1 MLTYCFFRTM
11 RFPILQKL
19 SIVGLAMLALETAF
33 LALPST
39 VKAYPGSDS
48 QCPYGWDTETNTCL
62 PPPTPGSGG
71 GGGNLDAA
79 CQSTAQ
85 FKYCQGSVYVGC
97 NSWGSVYACRLLQ
110 LSYSDPGTFQ
120 TIMNAQ
126 KSCILDLNQQAC
138 NYLTQF
144 KGYYYE

>member
-1 MLTYCFFRTM
+1 MLACHLVRNL
-11 RFPILQKL
+11 RFPLLQKL
-19 SIVGLAMLALETAF
+19 SIIGLATLALETAF

-39 VKAYPGSDS
+39 VKAYPGPDD

-62 PPPTPGSGG
+62 PSVPSGPGG
-71 GGGNLDAA
+71 GSLDAS

-110 LSYSDPGTFQ
+110 LSYSDPRTFQ
-120 TIMNAQ
+120 AIMNAQ
-126 KSCILDLNQQAC
+126 KSCNLDGDQQAC
-138 NYLTQF
+138 NYLAQF
-144 KGYYYE
+144 KGYYY